1 MLATYTH
8 TAAQNKIHPIQTQI
22 YQKIV
27 KHVLSSGGFTQQC
40 FAFRA
45 YTTSDLFLRRRFCSN
60 PMAAQSAQYD
70 ARKKTQAILMAK
82 KLKNSAADRRLNVNE
97 STVCRW
103 RRQLDVLFMYEPDRK
118 GFRAPRRGHH
128 LDLEKK
134 VQSWSLTKV
143 GPWHPLEES
152 SDHAH
157 GKSLNGCPQSGTA
170 SRMTR
175 LFVCLRSVWYR
186 MTSTVR
192 EWHHLGRR
200 PWSTPPPTTTTMSDK
215 KIICPKLASVHHHLF
230 KIKVPFYSSVGVALQ
245 WWLYSFFMGH
255 NEKTPLAL
263 ESGRATIE

>member
-1 MLATYTH
+1 MFFLLADLLNSVLPF
-8 TAAQNKIHPIQTQI
+8 ALIRRQT
-22 YQKIV
+22 
-27 KHVLSSGGFTQQC
+27 
-40 FAFRA
+40 FRA
-45 YTTSDLFLRRRFCSN
+45 SAETFLQQSN
-60 PMAAQSAQYD
+60 GSTKCAVRCQ
-70 ARKKTQAILMAK
+70 KKTQAILMAK

-143 GPWHPLEES
+143 GPWHPPEES

-192 EWHHLGRR
+192 GWHHLRRR
-200 PWSTPPPTTTTMSDK
+200 PWSTPPPTTTTTTMSDGE
-215 KIICPKLASVHHHLF
+215 IIRPKLASVYHHPF